1 MRVAQLPERYYLVA
15 FAGEQQALSAD
26 ERKTRRDCAHC
37 DIGGAEAAP

>member
-15 FAGEQQALSAD
+15 FAALSAD